1 MMKKILYL
9 LSGAACF
16 FVFAQ
21 SANAYSISP
30 MKYLITIDP
39 GKTEIATIKI
49 KNEEPMPLT
58 FKLKVMGLSQDQQG
72 RPILTDAAGA
82 AGEWVKP
89 EAETVQIEPGQ
100 TTEAKYIITAPTDA
114 KSGSH
119 YLALAIE
126 PVISEGAGI
135 SISSRLV
142 SLLTLQ
148 VAGMV
153 QESLEIKNW
162 QTEGGIFKQKD
173 DWKFNL
179 NVANKGN
186 IEVMLKGTFS
196 IKNWRGQEIM
206 SEDKKLGNTL
216 LSGAERSL
224 VLEADP
230 QKANIYL
237 PGLYQAQIKVLYGRT
252 GQIIVGSVN
261 FWYFPNYIW
270 WVLGGIILAIIL
282 VIVVVKRARRR

>member
-1 MMKKILYL
+1 MIKKILYL

-16 FVFAQ
+16 FIFAQ
-21 SANAYSISP
+21 SASAYSISP
-30 MKYLITIDP
+30 VKYLITIDP
-39 GKTEIATIKI
+39 GKTETATIKI

-58 FKLKVMGLSQDQQG
+58 FKLKVMGLSQDAQG
-72 RPILTDAAGA
+72 KPVITNQADGAGT
-82 AGEWVKP
+82 WVKP
-89 EAETVQIEPGQ
+89 EADSVSVDPGN
-100 TTEAKYIITAPTDA
+100 TAEAKYLITAPADA
-114 KSGSH
+114 KSGSY

-126 PVISEGAGI
+126 PVVPEGTGI

-153 QESLEIKNW
+153 QESLEIKKW
-162 QTEGGIFKQKD
+162 QPASGVFRQKD
-173 DWKFNL
+173 NWKFNL
-179 NVANKGN
+179 NIANKGN
-186 IEVMLKGTFS
+186 IEVVMKGTLS

-224 VLEADP
+224 TIDSGP

-237 PGLYQAQIKVLYGRT
+237 PGLYQAKIKVLYGRT
-252 GQIIVGSVN
+252 GQTIVDSVN
-261 FWYFPNYIW
+261 FWYLPNWIW
-270 WVLGGIILAIIL
+270 WVLGGIILLIIL
-282 VIVVVKRARRR
+282 IIVAIKRARR